1 MTAAETGLTRFRAPM
16 KETLVSEWKVAMQ
29 GASERGLGRREMF
42 LRSAAL
48 FGAGTLLTSALHAQS
63 PPTDVSLLNYALT
76 LENLEAAFYTQGLA
90 QFSSADFGNSTFI
103 QNFGS
108 VIGGDVYAYL
118 SLIRDHETQHVRTL
132 QSLITGLGGTP
143 AVPCT
148 YNFGYKTADSFVTVA
163 ALIENT
169 GVMAYDGALN
179 QIQSA
184 SLKTAAA
191 TIATVEARHASYL
204 NLLTGTS
211 PFPASFDTA
220 ATSVAILAA
229 VAQYITAC

>member
-1 MTAAETGLTRFRAPM
+1 MSESKVGLQEAPQPG
-16 KETLVSEWKVAMQ
+16 V
-29 GASERGLGRREMF
+29 GRRELL
-42 LRSAAL
+42 LRSAAI
-48 FGAGTLLTSALHAQS
+48 FGAGTLLTSELSAQS
-63 PPTDVSLLNYALT
+63 APTDLTLLNYALT

-118 SLIRDHETQHVRTL
+118 SLIRDHEQQHVRTL

-143 AVPCT
+143 AKPCS
-148 YNFGYKTADSFVTVA
+148 YSFGYKTADDFVTLA
-163 ALIENT
+163 ALLENT
-169 GVMAYDGALN
+169 GVMAYDGALS
-179 QIQSA
+179 QISSA

-220 ATSVAILAA
+220 ATSATILAA
-229 VAQYITAC
+229 AGKFITAC

>member
-1 MTAAETGLTRFRAPM
+1 
-16 KETLVSEWKVAMQ
+16 MQ
-29 GASERGLGRREMF
+29 GASEKGWGRREMF
-42 LRSAAL
+42 MRSAAL
-48 FGAGTLLTSALHAQS
+48 FGAGTLLTSSLSAQS
-63 PPTDVSLLNYALT
+63 PPTDVTLLNYALT

-90 QFSSADFGNSTFI
+90 QFASADFGNSTFI
-103 QNFGS
+103 QNFGA

-132 QSLITGLGGTP
+132 QALITGLGGTP
-143 AVPCT
+143 VKPCT
-148 YNFGYKTADSFVTVA
+148 YNFGYKTADGFVTLA
-163 ALIENT
+163 ALLENT
-169 GVMAYDGALN
+169 GVMAYDGALS
-179 QIQSA
+179 QIQS
-184 SLKTAAA
+184 SSIKTAAA

-229 VAQYITAC
+229 AAPYITAC